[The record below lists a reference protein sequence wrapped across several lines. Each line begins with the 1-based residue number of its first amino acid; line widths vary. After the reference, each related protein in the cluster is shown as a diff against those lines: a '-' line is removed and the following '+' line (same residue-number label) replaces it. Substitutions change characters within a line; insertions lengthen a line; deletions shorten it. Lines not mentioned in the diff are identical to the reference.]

1 VKIILLPSTAGEPG
15 GQHQFLSSC
24 LLNDTVALDAGCLGF
39 AHAPQQQA
47 RVRHVLLSHTHLDHL
62 ASLPI
67 FLENV
72 FRADGEGVTIHA
84 STPVLE
90 CCQRDLFNDRIW
102 PDFIALSRN
111 GMPFLKLA
119 PFEPGQTIE
128 LEGLRITAVELNHVV
143 PTVGYLIADAA
154 STVAFVSD
162 TGPTDAVWRL
172 ANAAP
177 NLKAVFLEATF
188 PNSMTGLAEVSKHL
202 TPALFARE
210 AAKLTWPARL
220 IVVHI
225 KARYRDEVVAELQAL
240 RLSGLEIGRFDT
252 PYTF

>member
-1 VKIILLPSTAGEPG
+1 MKITLIPSTAGDSS

-24 LLNDTVALDAGCLGF
+24 LLNDSVALDAGCLGF
-39 AHAPQQQA
+39 AHSPEQQA

-72 FRADGEGVTIHA
+72 YEADGPGVTIHG

-102 PDFIALSRN
+102 PDFVALSRD
-111 GMPFLKLA
+111 GMPFLKLS
-119 PFEPGQTIE
+119 PFEPGQTID
-128 LEGLRITAVELNHVV
+128 LDGLRITAVALDHVV
-143 PTVGYLIADAA
+143 PTVGYLIADAD

-162 TGPTDAVWRL
+162 TGPTDAVWRH
-172 ANAAP
+172 ANAAS

-188 PNSMTGLAEVSKHL
+188 PNSLTWLAEVSKHL
-202 TPALFARE
+202 TPALFAGE
-210 AAKLTWPARL
+210 AAKLTRPARL
-220 IVVHI
+220 IAVHI
-225 KARYRDEVVAELQAL
+225 KARYRDQVVAELQAL
-240 RLSGLEIGRFDT
+240 RLPRLEVGRFDA

>member
-1 VKIILLPSTAGEPG
+1 VKITLIPSTAGDPG
-15 GQHQFLSSC
+15 GQYQFLSSC
-24 LLNDTVALDAGCLGF
+24 LLNDTIALDAGCLGF
-39 AHAPQQQA
+39 AHPPEQQA

-72 FRADGEGVTIHA
+72 YQADAEGVTIHA

-102 PDFIALSRN
+102 PDFVALSRN

-119 PFEPGQTIE
+119 PFEPGQTID

-143 PTVGYLIADAA
+143 PTVGYLVADAA

-172 ANAAP
+172 ANAAA

-188 PNSMTGLAEVSKHL
+188 PNALAWLADVSKHL

-210 AAKLTWPARL
+210 AAKLTRPARL

-225 KARYRDEVVAELQAL
+225 KARYRDQVVAELQAL
-240 RLSGLEIGRFDT
+240 NLPRLEIGRFDT
-252 PYTF
+252 PYAF

>member
-1 VKIILLPSTAGEPG
+1 VKITLIPSTAGDPG
-15 GQHQFLSSC
+15 GPYQFLSSC
-24 LLNDTVALDAGCLGF
+24 LLNDTIALDAGCLGF
-39 AHAPQQQA
+39 AHSPRHQA

-72 FRADGEGVTIHA
+72 YEADSEGVTVHA

-90 CCQRDLFNDRIW
+90 CCQRDLFNDRVW
-102 PDFIALSRN
+102 PDFVALSRD

-128 LEGLRITAVELNHVV
+128 LDGLRITAVALDHVV
-143 PTVGYLIADAA
+143 PTVGYLIADAD
-154 STVAFVSD
+154 STVVFVSD
-162 TGPTDAVWRL
+162 TGPTEAVWRH

-188 PNSMTGLAEVSKHL
+188 PNSLTWLAEVSKHL

-210 AAKLTWPARL
+210 AAKLTRPARL
-220 IVVHI
+220 IAVHI
-225 KARYRDEVVAELQAL
+225 KARYRDQVVAELQAL
-240 RLSGLEIGRFDT
+240 NLPRLEIGRFDT

>member
-1 VKIILLPSTAGEPG
+1 MKITLTPSEAGEARG
-15 GQHQFLSSC
+15 NHQFLSSC
-24 LLNDTVALDAGCLGF
+24 VINDTIALDAGCLGF
-39 AHAPQQQA
+39 AHAPARQA
-47 RVRHVLLSHTHLDHL
+47 RVRHVLVSHTHLDHI

-72 FRADGEGVTIHA
+72 FEAKGEGVTIHA
-84 STPVLE
+84 STPVLD
-90 CCQRDLFNDRIW
+90 CLQRDLFNDRVW

-111 GMPFLKLA
+111 GMPFLQIA

-128 LEGLRITAVELNHVV
+128 LEGLRVTAVELNHVV
-143 PTVGYLIADAA
+143 PTVGYLIADAH

-162 TGPTDAVWRL
+162 TAPTEAVWQH
-172 ANAAP
+172 ANAAA

-188 PNSMTGLAEVSKHL
+188 PNALAWLADVSKHL

-210 AAKLTWPARL
+210 AAKLTRPARL

-225 KARYRDEVVAELQAL
+225 KARYRDQVVAELEAL
-240 RLSGLEIGRFDT
+240 NLPGLEIGRFDA